1 MVMMVI
7 HRSGGLWG
15 SKASFVSGLQDL
27 RSMLDHCSTVL
38 GRWSHRHSG
47 WPGGN
52 PGDPWCRSFG
62 HTLDISRHP
71 NRACAN
77 TMLLIWSLTPCECKR
92 LLLRKKNVEAQCSN
106 SCTPRAAR
114 HFPGWKSSRRAL
126 VHYCPCGGS
135 RPQPTAHVYQSS
147 LNHACMACMADS
159 FVMILDE
166 MKWNDDPW
174 SFRMLRPLM
183 ILDAP
188 LSPPGS
194 NRWSWG
200 SCAPQPVPRGAR
212 DEMSNLSEAFCRN
225 SARGAQNEHADSNGV
240 LTTSWSQNT
249 TLQ

>member
-52 PGDPWCRSFG
+52 PVDPWCRSFG

-92 LLLRKKNVEAQCSN
+92 LLLRKKMSKRNVATHALLVPLVTFQVERAHEGPL
-106 SCTPRAAR
+106 CT
-114 HFPGWKSSRRAL
+114 
-126 VHYCPCGGS
+126 
-135 RPQPTAHVYQSS
+135 TAHV
-147 LNHACMACMADS
+147 AD
-159 FVMILDE
+159 
-166 MKWNDDPW
+166 
-174 SFRMLRPLM
+174 RG
-183 ILDAP
+183 
-188 LSPPGS
+188 LSQ
-194 NRWSWG
+194 
-200 SCAPQPVPRGAR
+200 QPMCTRAVWITPAWPAWQT
-212 DEMSNLSEAFCRN
+212 LS
-225 SARGAQNEHADSNGV
+225 
-240 LTTSWSQNT
+240 
-249 TLQ
+249 